1 MPIFDPDFDLRSST
15 FLKYWEEDS
24 FNEPDWLNSD
34 IIKIFG
40 VV

>member
-1 MPIFDPDFDLRSST
+1 MPILEPDFDLRSST
-15 FLKYWEEDS
+15 FLKYYEDDFCKES
-24 FNEPDWLNSD
+24 DWLNSD

>member
-15 FLKYWEEDS
+15 FLKYWDS
-24 FNEPDWLNSD
+24 FNESDWLNSD
-34 IIKIFG
+34 IIKILG